1 MPTPSAE
8 IISVLSVFAVAF
20 TAPTYTK
27 ALILLYGTILAPGIR
42 TVAAALRMVG
52 LADDKHFTNYH
63 RVLNRDQW
71 SPMLLSKL
79 LLKLIIQVFLAPGL
93 PLGLLVNDTL
103 ERRAGKQ
110 IRYKSRFHDAVLST
124 VAKVV
129 TSMGLRWI
137 CMAILV
143 PVPWSKRSWA
153 LPFLV
158 ILTLAPRTSEKL
170 HKPHRTLVDWA
181 GFMIEKVRR
190 WQPESEII
198 LVGDGGYAA
207 VVLVQRCQRLKKPVC
222 FISRLRLDAVLHD
235 FPSPK
240 PKGKRGP
247 QPKKGKRQPS
257 LADRLTDPTTTWE
270 TATISW
276 YGGYQKNV
284 EFVSGVSLWYHRG
297 ADPVP
302 LGWVLVRTPDDSIK
316 PAAFFCSDP
325 DIAQLFILKWFV
337 SRWNIEVTFEEMRAH
352 LGFET
357 QRQWSDRA
365 IERTTPCLF
374 GVFSLVVIMAKVLYP
389 QELPLRQAAWYEK
402 DEAAFSDVLAAVRR
416 HLWEGSNNRNSSK
429 NNEMIL
435 IPKSALFSLL
445 DVACYTV

>member
-1 MPTPSAE
+1 MPTPSVE
-8 IISVLSVFAVAF
+8 IIQVLSVFAVAF
-20 TAPTYTK
+20 TAPTYAK
-27 ALILLYGTILAPGIR
+27 ALALLYGTIMAPGRR
-42 TVAAALRMVG
+42 TVASALRMVG

-63 RVLNRDQW
+63 RVLNRDCW
-71 SPMLLSKL
+71 SPIVLSKL
-79 LLKLIIQVFLAPGL
+79 LLGLIIRVFLAEGL
-93 PLGLLVNDTL
+93 PLAILVDDTL
-103 ERRAGKQ
+103 ERREGKK

-124 VAKVV
+124 AAKVV

-153 LPFLV
+153 LPFMV
-158 ILTLAPRTSEKL
+158 MLTLAPRTSEKL

-181 GFMIEKVRR
+181 VFMIERIRR
-190 WQPESEII
+190 WQPDNEII

-207 VVLVQRCQRLKKPVC
+207 MVLLQRCQRLKKPVC
-222 FISRLRLDAVLHD
+222 FISRLRLDAALYN

-247 QPKKGKRQPS
+247 QPKKGERQPN
-257 LADRLTDPTTTWE
+257 LAQRLTDPATSWE
-270 TATISW
+270 KATIPW
-276 YGGYQKNV
+276 YGGYQKEV
-284 EFVSGVSLWYHRG
+284 EFSSGVSLWHHRG
-297 ADPVP
+297 EDPAP
-302 LGWVLVRTPDDSIK
+302 IRWVLVRATDNSIK
-316 PAAFFCSDP
+316 PSAFFCSDP
-325 DIAQLFILKWFV
+325 DIAPLFILKWFV
-337 SRWNIEVTFEEMRAH
+337 ARWNIEVTFDEMRAH

-374 GVFSLVVIMAKVLYP
+374 GVFSLVVVMAKILYP
-389 QELPLRQAAWYEK
+389 QSIPLRQAEWYDK

-416 HLWEGSNNRNSSK
+416 HLWESTNNCNSSK
-429 NNEMIL
+429 CDEMIL

-445 DVACYTV
+445 NVACYST

>member
-8 IISVLSVFAVAF
+8 IIQVLSIFVAAF
-20 TAPTYTK
+20 TVPTFTK
-27 ALILLYGTILAPGIR
+27 AFTLLYGTILAPGRR
-42 TVAAALRMVG
+42 TVTAALRMVG

-63 RVLNRDQW
+63 RVLNRDHW

-79 LLKLIIQVFLAPGL
+79 LLGLIIRVFLAEGL
-93 PLGLLVNDTL
+93 PLALLVDDTL
-103 ERRAGKQ
+103 ERRRGKK

-124 VAKVV
+124 AAKVV

-137 CMAILV
+137 CLAILV

-153 LPFLV
+153 LPFMV
-158 ILTLAPRTSEKL
+158 ILTLAPRTSAKL
-170 HKPHRTLVDWA
+170 HKPHRTLVGWA
-181 GFMIEKVRR
+181 VFMIERVRR

-198 LVGDGGYAA
+198 LVGDGSYAA
-207 VVLVQRCQRLKKPVC
+207 IVLVQRCQRLKKPVC
-222 FISRLRLDAVLHD
+222 FISRLRLDAALYD
-235 FPSPK
+235 CPSPK

-247 QPKKGKRQPS
+247 QPKKGERQPN
-257 LADRLTDPTTTWE
+257 LAQRLTDPATRWE
-270 TATISW
+270 KATIPW
-276 YGGYQKNV
+276 YGGYQKEI

-297 ADPVP
+297 EDPV
-302 LGWVLVRTPDDSIK
+302 LLRWVLVRATDNSFK

-325 DIAQLFILKWFV
+325 DIAPLFILEWFV
-337 SRWNIEVTFEEMRAH
+337 SRWNIEVTFEELRAH

-374 GVFSLVVIMAKVLYP
+374 GVFSLVVVMAKVLYP
-389 QELPLRQAAWYEK
+389 QGLPIRQAKWYEK

-416 HLWEGSNNRNSSK
+416 HLWESANNCNSSK
-429 NNEMIL
+429 CDEMIL
-435 IPKSALFSLL
+435 IPRSALFSLL

>member
-20 TAPTYTK
+20 TVPTFTK
-27 ALILLYGTILAPGIR
+27 SLTLLYGTILAPGRHTI
-42 TVAAALRMVG
+42 AAALRMVG
-52 LADDKHFTNYH
+52 LADEKHFTNYH
-63 RVLNRDQW
+63 RVLNRNHW
-71 SPMLLSKL
+71 SPMVLSKL
-79 LLKLIIQVFLAPGL
+79 LLALIIQSFLAGDL
-93 PLGLLVNDTL
+93 PLALLVDDTL
-103 ERRAGKQ
+103 ERRSGKK

-124 VAKVV
+124 AAKVV

-143 PVPWSKRSWA
+143 PVPWSSRLWA
-153 LPFLV
+153 LPFMV

-170 HKPHRTLVDWA
+170 HKTHRTLVDWA
-181 GFMIEKVRR
+181 MFIIERVRR
-190 WQPESEII
+190 WQPEHQII
-198 LVGDGGYAA
+198 LAGDGGYAA
-207 VVLVQRCQRLKKPVC
+207 VVLIQHCQRLKKPVC

-247 QPKKGKRQPS
+247 QPKKGERQPN
-257 LADRLTDPTTTWE
+257 LAQKLANP
-270 TATISW
+270 ATIWEKASIPW
-276 YGGYQKNV
+276 YGGYIKEI

-297 ADPVP
+297 TDPVV
-302 LGWVLVRTPDDSIK
+302 LRWVLVRAPDKSIK

-325 DIAQLFILKWFV
+325 KTAPLFILKWFV
-337 SRWNIEVTFEEMRAH
+337 SRWNIEVTFEELRAY

-374 GVFSLVVIMAKVLYP
+374 GIFSLIVILAKTLHP
-389 QELPLRQAAWYEK
+389 QELPIRQAKWYKK
-402 DEAAFSDVLAAVRR
+402 DEATFSDALAAVRR
-416 HLWEGSNNRNSSK
+416 HLWNATNNSDSSK
-429 NNEMIL
+429 CDDTIL
-435 IPKSALFSLL
+435 IPRYALSSLL
-445 DVACYTV
+445 NVACYSV

>member
-8 IISVLSVFAVAF
+8 IISVLSVFAIAF
-20 TAPTYTK
+20 TAPAYAK
-27 ALILLYGTILAPGIR
+27 SLSLLYGTIMAPGRR
-42 TVAAALRMVG
+42 TVTAALRMVG
-52 LADDKHFTNYH
+52 LADDKHFTNFH
-63 RVLNRDQW
+63 RLLNRDRW

-79 LLKLIIQVFLAPGL
+79 LLGLIILTFLEDGVAL
-93 PLGLLVNDTL
+93 HILVDDTL
-103 ERRAGKQ
+103 ERREGKK

-124 VAKVV
+124 AAKVV

-137 CMAILV
+137 CMMILV
-143 PVPWSKRSWA
+143 PVPWSKRTWA
-153 LPFLV
+153 LPFMV

-181 GFMIEKVRR
+181 MFMIDRVRR
-190 WQPESEII
+190 WQPENEII

-222 FISRLRLDAVLHD
+222 YISRLRLDAVLHD

-240 PKGKRGP
+240 PQGKRGP
-247 QPKKGKRQPS
+247 QAKKGERQIS
-257 LADRLTDPTTTWE
+257 LALRLVDPK
-270 TATISW
+270 TIWKKTKVLW
-276 YGGYQKNV
+276 YGGYEK
-284 EFVSGVSLWYHRG
+284 EIEYASEACLWYHRG
-297 ADPVP
+297 TDPV
-302 LGWVLVRTPDDSIK
+302 LVRWVLVRAQDDSIK
-316 PAAFFCSDP
+316 PAAFFSSDP
-325 DIAQLFILKWFV
+325 NVEPLFILNSYL
-337 SRWNIEVTFEEMRAH
+337 SRWNIEVTFEEIRAQ

-374 GVFSLVVIMAKVLYP
+374 GIFSLVIIMAKVLHP
-389 QELPLRQAAWYEK
+389 KELPLRQAEWHEK

-416 HLWEGSNNRNSSK
+416 HLWEGPNNNYSA
-429 NNEMIL
+429 NNDEMIL
-435 IPKSALFSLL
+435 IPRSALFSLL

>member
-79 LLKLIIQVFLAPGL
+79 LLKLILQVFLAPGL
-93 PLGLLVNDTL
+93 PLGLLVDDTL

>member
-1 MPTPSAE
+1 MPTPSTE
-8 IISVLSVFAVAF
+8 IISVLSVFAAAF
-20 TAPTYTK
+20 TAPTFAKSLT
-27 ALILLYGTILAPGIR
+27 LLYGTILAPGRR
-42 TVAAALRMVG
+42 TVTAALRMVG

-63 RVLNRDQW
+63 RVLNRDHW
-71 SPMLLSKL
+71 SPMVLSKL
-79 LLKLIIQVFLAPGL
+79 LLASIIQVFLAAGL
-93 PLGLLVNDTL
+93 PLALLVDDTL
-103 ERRAGKQ
+103 ERRAGKK

-124 VAKVV
+124 AGKVV

-143 PVPWSKRSWA
+143 PVPWSKRWWA
-153 LPFLV
+153 LPFMV

-181 GFMIEKVRR
+181 VFMIGKVRR

-207 VVLVQRCQRLKKPVC
+207 VVLVQRCQRLQKPVC

-235 FPSPK
+235 FSSAK

-247 QPKKGKRQPS
+247 QPKKGERQPS
-257 LADRLTDPTTTWE
+257 LAQRLADATTPWKK
-270 TATISW
+270 AILPW
-276 YGGYQKNV
+276 YGGYQKEI

-297 ADPVP
+297 VDPVP
-302 LGWVLVRTPDDSIK
+302 VRWVLVRATDNSIK

-325 DIAQLFILKWFV
+325 DIEPLFILKWFV
-337 SRWNIEVTFEEMRAH
+337 SRWNIEVTFEELRAH
-352 LGFET
+352 LGLET

-374 GVFSLVVIMAKVLYP
+374 GVFSLVVIMAKMLYP
-389 QELPLRQAAWYEK
+389 QSLPIRQAEWYEK

-416 HLWEGSNNRNSSK
+416 HLWEGANNSYSSK
-429 NNEMIL
+429 GDEMIL
-435 IPKSALFSLL
+435 IPRSALFSLL
-445 DVACYTV
+445 DVACYSV

>member
-20 TAPTYTK
+20 TVPTFAKSLT
-27 ALILLYGTILAPGIR
+27 LLYGTIMAPGRR
-42 TVAAALRMVG
+42 TVTAALRMVG

-63 RVLNRDQW
+63 RMLNRDHW
-71 SPMLLSKL
+71 SPMLLSKIL
-79 LLKLIIQVFLAPGL
+79 LGLIVQVFLAPGL
-93 PLGLLVNDTL
+93 PLAVLIDDTL
-103 ERRAGKQ
+103 ERREGKK

-124 VAKVV
+124 AAKVV

-143 PVPWSKRSWA
+143 PVPWSERAWA
-153 LPFLV
+153 LPFMV
-158 ILTLAPRTSEKL
+158 ILTLAPRTSEKM

-181 GFMIEKVRR
+181 MFMIERVRR
-190 WQPESEII
+190 WQPENEII

-207 VVLVQRCQRLKKPVC
+207 IVLIQHCQRLKKPVC

-235 FPSPK
+235 FPSQK

-247 QPKKGKRQPS
+247 QPKKGERQTS
-257 LADRLTDPTTTWE
+257 LAHRLVDPKTVWKKTT
-270 TATISW
+270 ILW
-276 YGGYQKNV
+276 YGGYEKEV

-297 ADPVP
+297 SDPVSVR
-302 LGWVLVRTPDDSIK
+302 WVLVRAPDHSIK

-325 DIAQLFILKWFV
+325 KTEPLSILKWYV
-337 SRWNIEVTFEEMRAH
+337 SRWNIEVTFEELRAQ

-389 QELPLRQAAWYEK
+389 QELPIRQAQWYRK

-416 HLWEGSNNRNSSK
+416 HLWEGPNNSYSSNP
-429 NNEMIL
+429 NEMIL
-435 IPKSALFSLL
+435 IPRSTLFSLL
-445 DVACYTV
+445 DVASYTV

>member
-52 LADDKHFTNYH
+52 LADGQHFTNYH

-276 YGGYQKNV
+276 YGGCQKNV

-302 LGWVLVRTPDDSIK
+302 LRWVLVRTPDDSIK

>member
-20 TAPTYTK
+20 SVPTFGK
-27 ALILLYGTILAPGIR
+27 ALTLVYGTIMAPGRR

-52 LADDKHFTNYH
+52 LANDKHFTNYH
-63 RVLNRDQW
+63 RVLNRDHW
-71 SPMLLSKL
+71 SPMLLSKIL
-79 LLKLIIQVFLAPGL
+79 IGLIIRTFLAPGL
-93 PLGLLVNDTL
+93 PLVILIDDTL
-103 ERRAGKQ
+103 ERREGKK

-124 VAKVV
+124 AAKVV

-137 CMAILV
+137 CMMILV
-143 PVPWSKRSWA
+143 PVPWSERAWA
-153 LPFLV
+153 LPFMV

-181 GFMIEKVRR
+181 VFMIERVRR
-190 WQPESEII
+190 WQPENEIT

-207 VVLVQRCQRLKKPVC
+207 VVLIQRCQRLKKPVS

-247 QPKKGKRQPS
+247 QAKKGERQPS
-257 LADRLTDPTTTWE
+257 LAQKLLDP
-270 TATISW
+270 ATIWKKVTIPW
-276 YGGYQKNV
+276 YGGFQKEI

-297 ADPVP
+297 TDPVAIR
-302 LGWVLVRTPDDSIK
+302 WVLVRAPDQSIK
-316 PAAFFCSDP
+316 PAAFFCSDQNADP
-325 DIAQLFILKWFV
+325 LFILKWFV
-337 SRWNIEVTFEEMRAH
+337 SRWNIEVTFEEVRAH

-374 GVFSLVVIMAKVLYP
+374 GVFSLIVIMAKILYP
-389 QELPLRQAAWYEK
+389 VELPIRKAEWYEK

-416 HLWEGSNNRNSSK
+416 HLWEGPNNSYSSNSS
-429 NNEMIL
+429 EMIL
-435 IPKSALFSLL
+435 IPRAALFSLL
-445 DVACYTV
+445 EVACYTF

>member
-8 IISVLSVFAVAF
+8 IISVLSVFATAF
-20 TAPTYTK
+20 TVPTFAKSLT
-27 ALILLYGTILAPGIR
+27 LLYGTIMAPGRR
-42 TVAAALRMVG
+42 TVTAALRMVG

-63 RVLNRDQW
+63 RVLNRDHW
-71 SPMLLSKL
+71 SPMVLSKL
-79 LLKLIIQVFLAPGL
+79 LLALIIQMFLATGL
-93 PLGLLVNDTL
+93 PLALLVDDTL
-103 ERRAGKQ
+103 ERREGKK
-110 IRYKSRFHDAVLST
+110 IHYKSRFHDAVLST
-124 VAKVV
+124 AAKVV

-153 LPFLV
+153 LPFMI

-181 GFMIEKVRR
+181 VFMIGKVRR
-190 WQPESEII
+190 WQPENEII

-207 VVLVQRCQRLKKPVC
+207 VVLVQRCQRLEKPVC

-247 QPKKGKRQPS
+247 QPKKGERQPS
-257 LADRLTDPTTTWE
+257 LAQRLADATTPWE
-270 TATISW
+270 KATIPW
-276 YGGYQKNV
+276 YGGYQKEI

-297 ADPVP
+297 IDPVP
-302 LGWVLVRTPDDSIK
+302 VRWVLVRAADNSIK

-325 DIAQLFILKWFV
+325 DIAPLFILKWFV
-337 SRWNIEVTFEEMRAH
+337 SRWNIEETFEELRAH

-374 GVFSLVVIMAKVLYP
+374 GVFSLVVIIAKLLYP
-389 QELPLRQAAWYEK
+389 QGLPIRQAEWYEK

-416 HLWEGSNNRNSSK
+416 HLWEGANNSYSPK
-429 NNEMIL
+429 SDEMIL
-435 IPKSALFSLL
+435 IPRSALFSLL
-445 DVACYTV
+445 DVACYSV